1 MWPFRRKPDPILTDA
16 AALDVLLE
24 NDETR
29 ASVLTFI
36 IRSELECLDSSPEA
50 LIELAIREG
59 LDRETAQ
66 LLCALAG
73 RLEGAQ

>member
-1 MWPFRRKPDPILTDA
+1 MWPFRKKPDPILTDA
-16 AALDVLLE
+16 AALDALLE

-36 IRSELECLDSSPEA
+36 IRAELECLESTPEVLVA
-50 LIELAIREG
+50 LAIEQG
-59 LDRETAQ
+59 LDRETA
-66 LLCALAG
+66 LLLSALAA

>member
-1 MWPFRRKPDPILTDA
+1 MWPFRKKPDPILTDA

-36 IRSELECLDSSPEA
+36 IRAELENLDSSPEA
-50 LIELAIREG
+50 LVDLAIREG
-59 LDRETAQ
+59 LDGDTAQ

-73 RLEGAQ
+73 RLEGAR